1 MYVPWDGAVW
11 WSDVRNNRRLRFD
24 LSTETTTVIAQAS
37 NFSNGQTLGP
47 DGSVIVCEQGT
58 RSVVR
63 LDGDGWRQVIADS
76 WHGKRLNSPNDVVLA
91 SDGAVWF
98 TDPTYG
104 IDSDEEG
111 YTAESEIG
119 SNNVYRVD
127 PETGEAEA
135 LVTSMIQPNGL
146 AFSPDESTL
155 YVSDS
160 GFTHGAHYP
169 RHILRFD
176 VLTGDRGVQLGE
188 PVVFAETTTGLY
200 DGIKVDLR
208 GRVWASFGGG
218 VIIYSSEGAEV
229 GSIPL
234 PEVCANLTFGG
245 DDPGTVFMT
254 ATTSLYAIDVDVDAT
269 G

>member
-24 LSTETTTVIAQAS
+24 LSTETTTVIAQPS
-37 NFSNGQTLGP
+37 NFSNGQTLAP

-63 LDGDGWRQVIADS
+63 LDGDGRRQVIADS

-127 PETGEAEA
+127 PDTGEAEA